1 MTNFSRLL
9 ALVVATI
16 ACLICGPSS
25 DWSAKYL
32 SRRNNG
38 KYEPEFRLFQVIGI
52 LVCAGLG
59 YFLFGYLISV
69 QGSVVGISIVWGL
82 QLVCYLISMK
92 QLTNL
97 VLGSSSV
104 LCDLRRKLC

>member
-1 MTNFSRLL
+1 MINFSCLT

-16 ACLICGPSS
+16 ACFIAGPTS

-52 LVCAGLG
+52 LVCAALG

-82 QLVCYLISMK
+82 QLVC
-92 QLTNL
+92 QLT
-97 VLGSSSV
+97 
-104 LCDLRRKLC
+104 